1 MKFDKS
7 LWMKVHLYLSLFF
20 LPAALIYALTGAL
33 YIFDVRENADASI
46 QEFALPSAPQKG
58 EEQEAILSVLK
69 KHNLKIPNDT
79 QVRIQKGSATMG
91 SIKYNASITTN
102 KQGESIVRVTDRGLF
117 GILVLMHKAKGKV
130 YFDIIA
136 VGFSLSLIV
145 FYLSGLIITSFCK
158 KKRKQALL
166 AFVLGLIL
174 TALATWASI

>member
-1 MKFDKS
+1 
-7 LWMKVHLYLSLFF
+7 
-20 LPAALIYALTGAL
+20 
-33 YIFDVRENADASI
+33 
-46 QEFALPSAPQKG
+46 
-58 EEQEAILSVLK
+58 
-69 KHNLKIPNDT
+69 
-79 QVRIQKGSATMG
+79 MG
-91 SIKYNASITTN
+91 SIKYSASITTN

-166 AFVLGLIL
+166 AFALGLIL